1 MESDLEKLVTL
12 SVTQSLKEADTACL
26 YAYCKNEETPRY
38 HEFHAPGIQCIV
50 IIRENEIV
58 LIKVVCY
65 GSSAIVMKDH
75 PGHFSGIEECFLP
88 IQRGLFSAVSQFHML
103 QYLQCYLFRSVIDW
117 L

>member
-1 MESDLEKLVTL
+1 MDSVLEKLVTFGA
-12 SVTQSLKEADTACL
+12 TRALKEADTACL
-26 YAYCKNEETPRY
+26 YAYCKNEEIPKY
-38 HEFHAPGIQCIV
+38 HEFHAPDIQCIV

-65 GSSAIVMKDH
+65 MSSAIIMKGH
-75 PGHFSGIEECFLP
+75 PGHFSGPKEYFSP
-88 IQRGLFSAVSQFHML
+88 IQRGLFSAVSRFQTL